1 MNEFLK
7 RFGQRPQTKLSGNN
21 CKLSENLQCEP
32 SPGNHI
38 QSKQPKKKTKK
49 KKKKKKKK
57 ARARTRREREI
68 GVHRARAREEEKAR
82 SANSWRREKIEK
94 IQRTE
99 QKEEKTN
106 EEEKWV
112 GTRTMTFPYKIWAI
126 ERGRLRT
133 GKLRRIG

>member
-1 MNEFLK
+1 L
-7 RFGQRPQTKLSGNN
+7 
-21 CKLSENLQCEP
+21 C
-32 SPGNHI
+32 
-38 QSKQPKKKTKK
+38 
-49 KKKKKKKK
+49 
-57 ARARTRREREI
+57 ARVREE
-68 GVHRARAREEEKAR
+68 EEEKAR
-82 SANSWRREKIEK
+82 STAELAWKREKIEK
-94 IQRTE
+94 IQQRTE